1 MATILI
7 ADDDPIV
14 RLTASEFL
22 EAAGHSVL
30 QAADGQ
36 EALDMVAAC
45 HVDLLV
51 VDMLMPNVDGLET
64 IIALRKGGSAM
75 PIIAISSGG
84 RMDRSTLLR
93 PAAVF
98 GANAILSKPLLRDTF
113 VLTVEE
119 TLTAGAARPI

>member
-30 QAADGQ
+30 QAADGR

-98 GANAILSKPLLRDTF
+98 GANSILSKPLLRDTF
-113 VLTVEE
+113 VWDCRFGF
-119 TLTAGAARPI
+119 ASPQ